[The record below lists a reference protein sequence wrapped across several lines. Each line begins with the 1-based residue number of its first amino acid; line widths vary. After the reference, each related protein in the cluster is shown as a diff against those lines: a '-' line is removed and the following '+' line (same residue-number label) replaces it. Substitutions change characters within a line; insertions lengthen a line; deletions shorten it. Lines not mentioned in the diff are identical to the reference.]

1 MTLSL
6 FSSLNFVNYRNMDIT
21 DQNKMKM
28 KKRTACTVATK
39 PPVKRKYA
47 EIGDFHGTRDIRV
60 MHVCSMDLPMDSH
73 EGGRGCFPVVK
84 LTPPPPPPP
93 VVPM

>member
-1 MTLSL
+1 ML
-6 FSSLNFVNYRNMDIT
+6 IT
-21 DQNKMKM
+21 EIWTSPKKQNENEEKN
-28 KKRTACTVATK
+28 CTVATK

-47 EIGDFHGTRDIRV
+47 EIGDFHGTQDIRV

-73 EGGRGCFPVVK
+73 EGVRGCFPVVK

-93 VVPM
+93 PVVPM